1 MQVSL
6 SDTAAPVGRRT
17 LRQLNERLELV
28 EDLWSTVLQ
37 SECPPDQAARVL
49 QLKQLCEGEQ
59 AAERIIALIV
69 EMDLAEAIAA
79 EPSATI
85 VEREAT
91 YLHATFSSRIF
102 GFVDDVEL
110 LASQPDSLEARSI
123 SRLGDSDLGVNGQ
136 RLQRLS
142 EVLPAH

>member
-1 MQVSL
+1 MTFLSAITLPLVLALFHFIGPVPSDLGIQAGHLSPCPGPAHCASAVWTVTDAEDSL
-6 SDTAAPVGRRT
+6 AT
-17 LRQLNERLELV
+17 
-28 EDLWSTVLQ
+28 
-37 SECPPDQAARVL
+37 
-49 QLKQLCEGEQ
+49 
-59 AAERIIALIV
+59 
-69 EMDLAEAIAA
+69 LAEAIAA
-79 EPSATI
+79 EPSATL

-123 SRLGDSDLGVNGQ
+123 SRLGDSDLGVNEQ

-142 EVLPAH
+142 EVLPAQ

>member
-1 MQVSL
+1 MTLLSAVTLPLVLALFHFIGPVPSDLGIQAGHLSACPGPAHCASAVWTVTDAEDSL
-6 SDTAAPVGRRT
+6 AT
-17 LRQLNERLELV
+17 
-28 EDLWSTVLQ
+28 
-37 SECPPDQAARVL
+37 
-49 QLKQLCEGEQ
+49 
-59 AAERIIALIV
+59 
-69 EMDLAEAIAA
+69 LAEAIAA
-79 EPSATI
+79 EPSATM

-142 EVLPAH
+142 EVLPAQ